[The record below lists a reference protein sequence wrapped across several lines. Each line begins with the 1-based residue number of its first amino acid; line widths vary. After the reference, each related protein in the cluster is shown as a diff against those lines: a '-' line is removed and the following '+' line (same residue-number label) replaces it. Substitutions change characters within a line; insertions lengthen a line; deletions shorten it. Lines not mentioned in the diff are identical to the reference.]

1 MPVPR
6 YPSAWLT
13 TAYCVNPARPVGP
26 GPRAI
31 CTGSSTL
38 GKPIE
43 SSQRLKP
50 LAAVTSIR
58 TKQPLDQG
66 PGLPWIPSDHRPDGQ
81 TTAKGPQQRQP
92 DPLTAGFHDVSTLAL
107 GQQVLQHSITG
118 QSAAGIGQGH
128 RGHSLVAPQ
137 GADACVLGQPTPSR
151 T

>member
-43 SSQRLKP
+43 SSQGLKP

-58 TKQPLDQG
+58 TKQPLTCPNRLWIKARAC
-66 PGLPWIPSDHRPDGQ
+66 PGFR
-81 TTAKGPQQRQP
+81 A
-92 DPLTAGFHDVSTLAL
+92 
-107 GQQVLQHSITG
+107 ITG
-118 QSAAGIGQGH
+118 PMAKPRPKGRSSASPT
-128 RGHSLVAPQ
+128 RSPQ
-137 GADACVLGQPTPSR
+137 ASMT
-151 T
+151 